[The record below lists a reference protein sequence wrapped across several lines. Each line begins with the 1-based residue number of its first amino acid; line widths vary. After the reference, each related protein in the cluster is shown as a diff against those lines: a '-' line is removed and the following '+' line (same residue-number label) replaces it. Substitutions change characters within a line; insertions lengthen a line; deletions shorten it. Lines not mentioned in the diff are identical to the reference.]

1 MSSVQNYFVHL
12 RPRSWLIVG
21 LHFTVGG
28 IVGAGG
34 LLFADILWLKL
45 LVAAIIWAIFLNG
58 GTLALNSAYD
68 QDTEDIGYLDNP
80 PPTPPGLNVFGITFM
95 LIGAIPV
102 ILFFNLTFFY
112 IYIICVIMSLLYSC
126 PPMRIKARAGG
137 DILINSLGYGALT
150 FAGGYVSLIEDLS
163 GTALLL
169 ATAFAFLFAGFYP
182 LTQIYQYRYDNTKG
196 DATFT
201 VWLKPRKALNFSIV
215 AIILAFGFFFTGII
229 TGRDSFLS
237 YILLTICLALWLELL
252 FRWRSQFNIFPH
264 KSGMY
269 NALYLWG
276 LTDVAIIL
284 IFSGM

>member
-1 MSSVQNYFVHL
+1 MSSIQNYFIHL

-21 LHFTVGG
+21 LHFAVGG

-45 LVAAIIWAIFLNG
+45 LTGAVIWAIFLNG

-68 QDTEDIGYLDNP
+68 RDTEDIGYLDNP
-80 PPTPPGLNVFGITFM
+80 PPTPPNLNIFGITLM
-95 LIGAIPV
+95 LIGAV
-102 ILFFNLTFFY
+102 LVVLLFNLTFFL
-112 IYIICVIMSLLYSC
+112 IYMVCVMMSLLYSC
-126 PPMRIKARAGG
+126 PPVRLKARAGG

-163 GTALLL
+163 KIVLIL
-169 ATAFAFLFAGFYP
+169 AIAFAFLFAGFYP
-182 LTQIYQYRYDNTKG
+182 LTQIYQYRYDNRRG

-201 VWLKPRKALNFSIV
+201 VWLTPRRALNFSIV
-215 AIILAFGFFFTGII
+215 AIILAFAFFFTGII
-229 TGRDSFLS
+229 SGGDSFFSYFLLS
-237 YILLTICLALWLELL
+237 MCLALWLELL
-252 FRWRSQFNIFPH
+252 LRWRTNFNVFPH

-269 NALYLWG
+269 HALYLWG
-276 LTDVAIIL
+276 LTDISIIL